1 MIDPRSSKAHRRGM
15 NKAIAALCLICGLA
29 MGYYLVAACSG
40 SPQPR
45 PPAPVPVARD
55 AATVVIDGCCCC
67 RDAGVPVPVDAA
79 PTPIDAAVVVV
90 PPPPPPVVVPSG
102 HPRIMLG
109 SQATRLKA
117 GLAAPAGV
125 RWRAAVDR
133 WLSGVDIWGFSAWN
147 GALLSALTGDQ
158 RYCVKAV
165 VTIDKQVSAAE
176 VKIAAGANPEV
187 AGDSYLQIGDMIGDL
202 ALVYDWCASTTT
214 AAQRARWTNYANQA
228 VANVWGWKT
237 ASWGGRNAPWTGWGV
252 DDPSNN
258 YHYSFLR
265 ATMLLGLATTGE
277 SAAAAGHL
285 ATFRSKIDRLVT
297 VFNAELAGGGSREGT
312 GYGVAL
318 RNLFELYALWQW
330 STGEAIADR
339 TPHTRAS
346 LATMLHTWVPTLDR
360 KAPIGDQSRDSTAA
374 LFDYERAYVLQLVA
388 LYPTAPEAARA
399 VTVLAAS
406 SVSSVQSGFML
417 AHDFIFAPT
426 VAGVPVDLPLV
437 RYAVGT
443 GQIYARSS
451 WSTGALRAR
460 RGARRIASSATWLN
474 LIAGPLTQS
483 HAHQDQGSLMLYKS
497 GWLAGDAVLWSK
509 GGVRQSGSLVGL
521 PDAHSLVRIEGAQQ
535 RDSATAGRVLALH
548 QGPGY
553 LFAAVDTTGAYA
565 GVVAMVRRQ
574 VLWLM
579 PDLVVVQ
586 DRVISSAA
594 QTWQLVVPS
603 APAISG
609 QVATVGRLKVTRLQ
623 PATGTWTT
631 FDFRSNADFT
641 GGFRLDQVQPAGD
654 RTYVTVLAIDGAAAP
669 AVTWSDIGCSFALD
683 GRQVTLGAG
692 VDPL

>member
-1 MIDPRSSKAHRRGM
+1 MSKTIGL
-15 NKAIAALCLICGLA
+15 LCLLCGLA
-29 MGYYLVAACSG
+29 MGFYMVMACSG
-40 SPQPR
+40 TPAR
-45 PPAPVPVARD
+45 PPAPVPLARD
-55 AATVVIDGCCCC
+55 AAVVVVDGCCCC
-67 RDAGVPVPVDAA
+67 RDAGVAVDSA
-79 PTPIDAAVVVV
+79 PIDAPAPPPSDASV
-90 PPPPPPVVVPSG
+90 PPAPPTPPVPLPGG

-109 SQATRLKA
+109 SQAQRLKA

-147 GALLSALTGDQ
+147 GALLSALTGEQ

-165 VTIDKQVSAAE
+165 AVIDKQVSAAE
-176 VKIAAGANPEV
+176 GKIAAGANPEV

-214 AAQRARWTNYANQA
+214 AAQRARWANYANQA
-228 VANVWGWKT
+228 VSNVWGWKS
-237 ASWGGRNAPWTGWGV
+237 ASWGGRSAPWTGWGV

-285 ATFRSKIDRLVT
+285 ATFRVRVDRLVA

-339 TPHTRAS
+339 TPHTRQS

-360 KAPIGDQSRDSTAA
+360 KAPIGDQSRDSSAA
-374 LFDYERAYVLQLVA
+374 LFDYERAYVLELIA

-406 SVSSVQSGFML
+406 SVPAVQSGFML
-417 AHDFIFAPT
+417 AHDFLFAPT
-426 VAGVPVDLPLV
+426 VQGVPVDLPLV
-437 RYAVGT
+437 RYASGT

-451 WSTGALRAR
+451 WSTATPRAR
-460 RGARRIASSATWLN
+460 AKRRGLVSSATWLN

-483 HAHQDQGSLMLYKS
+483 HAHQDQGSLMFYRS
-497 GWLAGDAVLWSK
+497 GWLVADAVLWSK

-535 RDSATAGRVLALH
+535 RDSATAGKVLALH

-553 LFAAVDTTGAYA
+553 LFASVDITGAYA
-565 GVVAMVRRQ
+565 GAVQLVRRQ

-579 PDLVVVQ
+579 PDVVVVQ
-586 DRVISSAA
+586 DRVVSAAA
-594 QTWQLVVPS
+594 QTWQLVVPT
-603 APAISG
+603 APAIAG
-609 QVATVGRLKVTRLQ
+609 TVATVGRLKVTRLQ

-631 FDFRSNADFT
+631 FDFRSNSDFT
-641 GGFRLDQVQPAGD
+641 GGYRLDQVQPAGD

-669 AVTWSDIGCSFALD
+669 AVTWSDIGCSFTLD
-683 GRQVTLGAG
+683 GKLVTLGPG